1 MEETMRRFARFAAVL
16 IAALAL
22 GAAPVFAADSMK
34 IAAIPALE
42 PGEQRAMFSMGCFW
56 SAQAAFEGLPGV
68 RAVISGF
75 TGGTVAN
82 PTYEQVSGEGTGH
95 AETILVIY
103 DPKKIGYAQLL
114 DYFWHNIDP
123 TQAEGQFCDEGH
135 QYRSAIWFENDEQ
148 RRLARES
155 KRKLE
160 TTPQRFKGRIVT
172 AIAPA
177 GPFYAAEE
185 YHQGFY
191 RTHAV
196 HYHLYRVGCRHD
208 ARLIELWGKPGRENK
223 V

>member
-1 MEETMRRFARFAAVL
+1 MRRFAAVL
-16 IAALAL
+16 IAAVAL
-22 GAAPVFAADSMK
+22 AAPAFAADSMK
-34 IAAIPALE
+34 IAAIPKLQ
-42 PGEQRAMFSMGCFW
+42 PGEQQAMFSMGCFW
-56 SAQAAFEGLPGV
+56 SAQATFEGLPGV

-95 AETILVIY
+95 AETILVIF

-123 TQAEGQFCDEGH
+123 TQVEGQFCDEGH

-148 RRLARES
+148 RRLALAS
-155 KRKLE
+155 KHTLE
-160 TTPQRFKGRIVT
+160 TTPQRFKRPIVT

-185 YHQGFY
+185 YHQDFY

-196 HYHLYRVGCRHD
+196 HYHLYRAGCRHD
-208 ARLIELWGKPGRENK
+208 ARLMELWGRPGRENK